1 LQENSTQSAKKFS
14 VRRRSSVRGLR
25 MPLRVGQLSARRG
38 LPKQIFVLEKQ
49 DCMIFTVRS
58 ALSVAMSV

>member
-1 LQENSTQSAKKFS
+1 
-14 VRRRSSVRGLR
+14 